1 MFLIDNFY
9 SKEDWIKV
17 NDIIN
22 NLKFKETYQPRHSPN
37 IDNRL
42 KAYPCHEAH
51 SDELIDILIK
61 TLKEKT
67 DLNIGF
73 VRSAIRK
80 IYLDELLQSPLGT
93 EGSLHYDHACQFAG
107 VVYFDGLSIKGGT
120 SLYFHNEQFEPDVM
134 YAARPNRA
142 VIYKADTLHCANYDK
157 AYKQRIIQTIFVS

>member
-9 SKEDWIKV
+9 SKEDWL
-17 NDIIN
+17 DIN
-22 NLKFKETYQPRHSPN
+22 NTIKELKFTKTHQPRHSPN

-51 SDELIDILIK
+51 SDKLIEILIK

-67 DLNIGF
+67 ELDIGF
-73 VRSAIRK
+73 VRSAVRK

-93 EGSLHYDHACQFAG
+93 EGSLHCDHGCKYAG

-120 SLYFHNEQFEPDVM
+120 SLYFHNEQFEPDIM

-142 VIYKADTLHCANYDK
+142 VIYSANTLHCANYDK
-157 AYKQRIIQTIFVS
+157 VYKERIIQTIFIS

>member
-1 MFLIDNFY
+1 MILIDNFY
-9 SKEDWIKV
+9 SKENWTKV
-17 NDIIN
+17 NKIIS
-22 NLKFKETYQPRHSPN
+22 NLKFKETHQPKNSPN

-51 SDELIDILIK
+51 SDELLNILVE

-67 DLNIGF
+67 DINIGF
-73 VRSAIRK
+73 VKSAIRK
-80 IYLDELLQSPLGT
+80 IYLDELLQSPQGT
-93 EGSLHYDHACQFAG
+93 EGALHYDHACKFAG

-142 VIYKADTLHCANYDK
+142 VIYSANTLHCANYDK
-157 AYKQRIIQTIFVS
+157 VYKQRIIQTIFVS